1 MNRDNLIRIKN
12 ERKTTTKEWL
22 EKHSI
27 KPIPVPTCEFPDTP
41 ALSYEENQAQIDAIT
56 AQMLSEMRKPPEKQR
71 FVRDNSINE
80 EIKENLR
87 EAQANIDETRR
98 LEESAIAP
106 RRRGRGKMVVV
117 LGLIVAS
124 LLLPLLHTTGEG
136 SKPNRSGVTA
146 IQ

>member
-56 AQMLSEMRKPPEKQR
+56 AQMLSEMRKPPEEQR
-71 FVRDNSINE
+71 FVRDNTINE

-87 EAQANIDETRR
+87 EAQANIDETRQ
-98 LEESAIAP
+98 LEEGVKSP
-106 RRRGRGKMVVV
+106 RRRGKGKMVVV
-117 LGLIVAS
+117 LGLMVAA
-124 LLLPLLHTTGEG
+124 LLLPLLHTTGEE
-136 SKPNRSGVTA
+136 SKPNSPGITS